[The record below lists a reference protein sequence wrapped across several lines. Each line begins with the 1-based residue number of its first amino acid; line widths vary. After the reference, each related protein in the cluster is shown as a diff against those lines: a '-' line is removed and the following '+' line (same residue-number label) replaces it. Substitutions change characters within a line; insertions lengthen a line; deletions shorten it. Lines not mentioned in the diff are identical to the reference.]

1 MQAKRRTAYQLE
13 WLESR
18 QMLSTV
24 PVLLTV
30 AVETARVNAARRLSL
45 TGRIDGTFLVNATPT
60 TQVSASVDGSG
71 TVRPLGSVE
80 AEGSLSGS
88 LVPGGN
94 VRGSLTLSNG
104 SGEVRLSLNGTIPR
118 STRAPAQARFQIL
131 SGTGAYAGSTGTG
144 TARIRLQAISVN
156 ASTGSFSLQ
165 LSPSTSRR

>member
-24 PVLLTV
+24 PVLLSV
-30 AVETARVNAARRLSL
+30 VVETARVNAARRLSL

-94 VRGSLTLSNG
+94 VQGTFTLSNA
-104 SGEVRLSLNGTIPR
+104 SGQVQLSL
-118 STRAPAQARFQIL
+118 
-131 SGTGAYAGSTGTG
+131 SGPLNTS
-144 TARIRLQAISVN
+144 
-156 ASTGSFSLQ
+156 
-165 LSPSTSRR
+165 SPSSRAERAKIVAMPLP

>member
-1 MQAKRRTAYQLE
+1 VAATS
-13 WLESR
+13 SR
-18 QMLSTV
+18 V
-24 PVLLTV
+24 P
-30 AVETARVNAARRLSL
+30 SL
-45 TGRIDGTFLVNATPT
+45 REFFHASEAPNY
-60 TQVSASVDGSG
+60 VSAGMVGIPTDVVHRAGALVSCGGNDTRECREEVIAHGSN
-71 TVRPLGSVE
+71 RRHFP

-94 VRGSLTLSNG
+94 VRGSLTLSNA

-165 LSPSTSRR
+165 LSPSASRR